1 MTVKAREKFFYASGA
16 VANGVKA
23 DGFTFFL
30 LFFYSNVIGLTPGLA
45 SLAIFIALMI
55 DAFTDPLMGAI
66 SDRTNHRLGRRHPY
80 FLLGIIPMGL
90 SYFMLFSIQSS
101 WQLSQQQLFF
111 WMLAF
116 TALTRLGMTIFDV
129 PHRSLGSE
137 MSRSYTERTSI
148 FAAREMFGWAGGLFN
163 AFLAY
168 TVFFKDTPEYIPG
181 TQNPEPWIYFGM
193 TGAGLMCISVLVTYF
208 GTLQYRNSSIQTET
222 SFDLTSIT
230 SQIYI
235 ALKNKSFLIFFFGY
249 LFIAVSWGLNSSLQL
264 YMNTYFWE
272 FKSIMIASFLGIY
285 ALSTFT
291 AFLLVPRLVL
301 YIEKRSILLIAI
313 AFAALIP
320 PIPIILYL
328 NDLLPDSGSWDLF
341 YVLAPFIYLGNTCL
355 SSSAIV
361 RESMLGDISDEVE
374 LESKLGQQ
382 GLMYASSSL
391 IGKLNTG
398 LGILV
403 AGLALEF
410 IGFPQGSEI
419 LPNADQV
426 FSLAMVQGPFVAILM
441 IIPFGIFSFYSIDRQ
456 KHKKILDQL
465 AVR

>member
-1 MTVKAREKFFYASGA
+1 MTIQTKEKFFYASGA
-16 VANGVKA
+16 VANGVKNDA
-23 DGFTFFL
+23 FTFFL
-30 LFFYSNVIGLTPGLA
+30 LFFYSNVIGLAPGLA
-45 SLAIFIALMI
+45 SLAIFIALLV
-55 DAFTDPLMGAI
+55 DAFTDPIMGVI

-90 SYFMLFSIQSS
+90 SYFMLFSIQLS
-101 WQLSQQQLFF
+101 WDLSQQYLFL
-111 WMLAF
+111 WMLTF
-116 TALTRLGMTIFDV
+116 TIFTRLGMTIFEV

-181 TQNPEPWIYFGM
+181 TQNPEPWIYYGI
-193 TGAGLMCISVLVTYF
+193 TGAVLISISVLVTYF
-208 GTLQYRNSSIQTET
+208 GTLKYKNTSSNDQI
-222 SFDLTSIT
+222 SFDLKLIF
-230 SQIYI
+230 SQIFI

-249 LFIAVSWGLNSSLQL
+249 LFIAVGWGLNSSLQI

-285 ALSTFT
+285 VLSTFS
-291 AFLLVPRLVL
+291 AFLLVPKLVL
-301 YIEKRSILLIAI
+301 FLEKRSILLFAI
-313 AFAALIP
+313 TLAALIP
-320 PIPIILYL
+320 PIPIVLYL
-328 NDLLPDSGSWDLF
+328 NDILPDSGSWNLF
-341 YVLAPFIYLGNTCL
+341 FALAPFIYIGNTCL

-374 LESKLGQQ
+374 LESRIGQQ
-382 GLMYASSSL
+382 GLMFASSSL

-410 IGFPQGSEI
+410 IGFPQGSEV
-419 LPNADQV
+419 LPNADQI
-426 FSLAMVQGPFVAILM
+426 FSLAMVQGPFVAALM
-441 IIPFGIFSFYSIDRQ
+441 IIPFGIFSFYKIDRQ
-456 KHKKILDQL
+456 KHKNIMSQL
-465 AVR
+465 EAR

>member
-1 MTVKAREKFFYASGA
+1 MTIQTKEKFFYASGA
-16 VANGVKA
+16 VANGVKNDA
-23 DGFTFFL
+23 FTFFL
-30 LFFYSNVIGLTPGLA
+30 LFFYSNVIGLAPGLA
-45 SLAIFIALMI
+45 SLAIFIALI
-55 DAFTDPLMGAI
+55 VDAFTDPIMGVI

-90 SYFMLFSIQSS
+90 SYFMLFSIQLS
-101 WQLSQQQLFF
+101 WDLSQQYLFL
-111 WMLAF
+111 WMLTF
-116 TALTRLGMTIFDV
+116 TIFTRLGMTIFEV

-181 TQNPEPWIYFGM
+181 TQNPEPWIYYGM
-193 TGAGLMCISVLVTYF
+193 TGAVLMSISVLVTYF
-208 GTLQYRNSSIQTET
+208 GTLKYRNTSSNDQI
-222 SFDLTSIT
+222 SFDLKLIF
-230 SQIYI
+230 SQIFI

-249 LFIAVSWGLNSSLQL
+249 LFIAVSWGLNSSLQI

-285 ALSTFT
+285 ALSTFS
-291 AFLLVPRLVL
+291 AFLLVPRLVSFL
-301 YIEKRSILLIAI
+301 EKRSILLFVITL
-313 AFAALIP
+313 AALIP
-320 PIPIILYL
+320 PIPIFLHL
-328 NDLLPDSGSWDLF
+328 NDILPDSGSWKLF
-341 YVLAPFIYLGNTCL
+341 FALAPFIYIANTCL
-355 SSSAIV
+355 SSSAII

-374 LESKLGQQ
+374 LESKIGQQ

-410 IGFPQGSEI
+410 IGFPQGSEV
-419 LPNADQV
+419 LPNADQI
-426 FSLAMVQGPFVAILM
+426 FSLAMVQGPFVAVLM
-441 IIPFGIFSFYSIDRQ
+441 IIPFGIFSFYKIDRQ
-456 KHKKILDQL
+456 KHKNIMSQL
-465 AVR
+465 EAR